1 MKTIDSCAISQ
12 RCHLNIERP
21 QQILVRRRAALG
33 DVIMSTGVVRELKR
47 RYDCVIDVA
56 TEFPNV
62 YANNPNVRAI
72 FHTSAMPD
80 PAAYDLYVNLDD
92 AYEHNPLNHY
102 IDSYFY
108 RAFGTSAVANKS
120 VELFPNEFDHDTVDA
135 FVKDNEL
142 DNYIVIHI
150 RQWHWPLKNMSW
162 DTWYTVF
169 ERLFTHRTDFKIVCV
184 GSKDDGYVEHPLF
197 ADAREKLNV
206 QQQKLLMDHARCFVG
221 IDSGPYHIA
230 AASDTH
236 IISLHTHLLP
246 ERIVPKNKLVTP
258 ILASV
263 DCVGCNDHQQR
274 PVSQVICKHGD
285 FRCSTSFDADRI
297 ANNILEIL

>member
-1 MKTIDSCAISQ
+1 M
-12 RCHLNIERP
+12 NIERP

-108 RAFGTSAVANKS
+108 RAFGTSKVDNKS
-120 VELFPNEFDHDTVDA
+120 VELFPNEFDHDAVDA

-150 RQWHWPLKNMSW
+150 RQWYWPLKNMSSEY
-162 DTWYTVF
+162 WYTVF

-184 GSKDDGYVEHPLF
+184 GSAQDGYVEHPLF
-197 ADAREKLNV
+197 VDAREKLNV

-263 DCVGCNDHQQR
+263 NCVGCNDNQQR
-274 PVSQVICKHGD
+274 PVNQVICKHGD